1 MDLKDIQNNTQG
13 RNILKQVLIII
24 IQVGVL
30 YVKFTEL
37 NLFLPKQPLSPTLK
51 LQHIESISQEMTHFL
66 HKLYYKKKTINIF
79 HYYYF
84 QIYKFFICYELWEM
98 VTLIYSNI
106 IKIQNIL
113 LQSPPLVRFALYHK
127 NTIFSSYALKVI

>member
-66 HKLYYKKKTINIF
+66 HKLYYKKKKQSI
-79 HYYYF
+79 
-84 QIYKFFICYELWEM
+84 FFIIIIFRSISSSF
-98 VTLIYSNI
+98 VTNFG
-106 IKIQNIL
+106 KW
-113 LQSPPLVRFALYHK
+113 
-127 NTIFSSYALKVI
+127 